1 MAISA
6 VMMFNSTGDVR
17 KIYDAVIDEMGVRDN
32 PPPGSV
38 YHWCAPVRGGMQVC
52 DVWETL
58 EQFERFAKEQI
69 GPVTAKHGLA
79 PPLVDVR
86 NIHELIVGRAT
97 SHKGCGLLVDFD
109 GDTTQLLK
117 QIDQANQR
125 MDAVANP
132 PQGLV
137 FHCTTPTSTGIQV
150 IDHWQAREDF
160 ERFLDT
166 RLAQAMAAIG
176 LPQPH
181 VNEFD
186 IYNTI
191 DRRVAARV

>member
-6 VMMFNSTGDVR
+6 VMLFNSTGDVR
-17 KIYDAVIDEMGVRDN
+17 KIYDGVIDEMGVRDN

-52 DVWETL
+52 DVWETH

-69 GPVTAKHGLA
+69 GPVTAKHGLG
-79 PPLVDVR
+79 PPQVDVR
-86 NIHELIVGRAT
+86 EIHELIVGRAA
-97 SHKGCGLLVDFD
+97 SHKGCGLLVDFE
-109 GDTTQLLK
+109 GDTKQLLK
-117 QIDQANQR
+117 QIDQVNQR
-125 MDAVANP
+125 MNAVADP

-137 FHCTTPTSTGIQV
+137 FHCTVPAPGGIQV

-160 ERFLDT
+160 DRFVDT
-166 RLAQAMAAIG
+166 RLAPAMGAAG
-176 LPQPH
+176 LPQPR
-181 VNEFD
+181 VTEFEV
-186 IYNTI
+186 YNTI